1 MAKDGEGVDLLL
13 AGGLGGS
20 EITGEADRSVSMI
33 TAGES
38 TVDGSVTAWWD
49 GMSGLSGLGAVMCG
63 SVALGAP
70 VLEGPA
76 FERTGSASGM
86 SKTTAL
92 EPAALE
98 GAEVEDSDIA
108 GPAFEVPASDV

>member
-1 MAKDGEGVDLLL
+1 
-13 AGGLGGS
+13 
-20 EITGEADRSVSMI
+20 
-33 TAGES
+33 
-38 TVDGSVTAWWD
+38 
-49 GMSGLSGLGAVMCG
+49 
-63 SVALGAP
+63 
-70 VLEGPA
+70 
-76 FERTGSASGM
+76 M